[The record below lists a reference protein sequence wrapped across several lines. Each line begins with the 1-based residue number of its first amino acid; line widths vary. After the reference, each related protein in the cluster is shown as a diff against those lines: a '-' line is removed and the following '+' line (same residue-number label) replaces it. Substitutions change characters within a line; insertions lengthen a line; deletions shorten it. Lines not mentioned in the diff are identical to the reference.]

1 MFPLSTVFSTF
12 ISSDS
17 DKQRQKESDAAR
29 AAQVLRMRMEENTRA
44 RQEETKKRSE
54 QEATRT
60 KVHECL
66 KRADQ
71 HIKKNELEAAYGEI
85 ARAKEIEPANLYIRA
100 FEERLLQL
108 QGSKHHQQHNATFG
122 DLPMTTEVT
131 IPKPS
136 SAEAKQIAA
145 KVLFQRVDQALA
157 ARNLVQAQEEF
168 KRAREM
174 DPYNLVIP
182 GYQQRLDALER
193 ELGRLA
199 LQEEQRQRTEE
210 KATARVQKTTLNKRQ
225 QEEELTEAEETPPNG
240 SLIEAILKLVGS
252 LVSAKAWDQA
262 LEEVQGG
269 LKVLPENKD
278 LRALEERL
286 LFLKEEDRRSRKI
299 EETKQRLTGA
309 PAQEVLTEA
318 RDQLNSIAKAKTSG
332 ITKLIRHIEEL
343 VGIKAWNEALQ
354 EVERAKQIDP
364 QNSSV
369 STFEVLISLL
379 KKEQEQH
386 RVEFFADHPSLKNEE
401 TPDQGSNSREETTRI
416 PAPPEGGGATVLA
429 YHQSVVNEFWHRAY
443 EQCLR
448 RAWGDGIMSDEERD
462 MLSILRNSFAIS
474 ENAHARME
482 LEAQWDVYLEAMIEA
497 WRNGAITPD
506 DSEHLDLLR
515 DRLRISADV
524 HLKLERKIRQ
534 NILKRGRSALSEI
547 KREYDL
553 LFREQVLGTES
564 RR

>member
-29 AAQVLRMRMEENTRA
+29 AAQVLRLRMEEHERV
-44 RQEETKKRSE
+44 RQEEAKKRNE
-54 QEATRT
+54 QGNARTR
-60 KVHECL
+60 VHEIL

-71 HIKKNELEAAYGEI
+71 HIKRNELEEARDEI
-85 ARAKEIEPANLYIRA
+85 ARAKEIEPANLYVRA
-100 FEERLLQL
+100 FEERLMHLMAVEQRPYNNTT
-108 QGSKHHQQHNATFG
+108 SG

-145 KVLFQRVDQALA
+145 KMIFQRVDQYITAKDLIHA
-157 ARNLVQAQEEF
+157 KEEF
-168 KRAREM
+168 QRAREM

-182 GYQQRLDALER
+182 GYEQRLDALER
-193 ELGRLA
+193 ELGR
-199 LQEEQRQRTEE
+199 
-210 KATARVQKTTLNKRQ
+210 KMW
-225 QEEELTEAEETPPNG
+225 QEEERQRREGKANVHVQQQARDKRRQEKERTETEESTPNG
-240 SLIEAILKLVGS
+240 SLLETILKQVGNLVT
-252 LVSAKAWDQA
+252 AKAWDQA
-262 LEEVQGG
+262 IEEVRRGRTI
-269 LKVLPENKD
+269 LPENKD

-299 EETKQRLTGA
+299 EESRQRLTGA
-309 PAQEVLTEA
+309 PVQEVLTEA
-318 RDQLNSIAKAKTSG
+318 RDQLNSIAEAKTSG
-332 ITKLIRHIEEL
+332 ITKLIKHIEEL

-369 STFEVLISLL
+369 RAFEILISLL

-386 RVEFFADHPSLKNEE
+386 RVEFFADHPLVKNEE
-401 TPDQGSNSREETTRI
+401 TPDPISNSRGETTQI
-416 PAPPEGGGATVLA
+416 PAPPEGGTPTVHA

-448 RAWGDGIMSDEERD
+448 QAWADGIMSKEERE

-474 ENAHARME
+474 ESDHARME
-482 LEAQWDVYLEAMIEA
+482 LEAQWDIYLEAMIEA
-497 WRNGAITPD
+497 WHNGAITPD

-534 NILKRGRSALSEI
+534 SILKRGRSTLNEI

>member
-1 MFPLSTVFSTF
+1 MLPLSTVFSTF
-12 ISSDS
+12 MSPDS

-29 AAQVLRMRMEENTRA
+29 AAQVLRMRMEENARA
-44 RQEETKKRSE
+44 RQQETKKRSE

-60 KVHECL
+60 RVHECL

-71 HIKKNELEAAYGEI
+71 HIKKKELEAAYGEI

-145 KVLFQRVDQALA
+145 KVLFQRVDQAIA

-168 KRAREM
+168 KRAREI

-210 KATARVQKTTLNKRQ
+210 KANARVQQATLNKRQ
-225 QEEELTEAEETPPNG
+225 QEEELTGAEEAPPNG

-262 LEEVQGG
+262 LEEVRGG
-269 LKVLPENKD
+269 LKMLPENKD
-278 LRALEERL
+278 LRAVEERL

-299 EETKQRLTGA
+299 EETKQRFTEA
-309 PAQEVLTEA
+309 PAQEVLSEA
-318 RDQLNSIAKAKTSG
+318 RDQLNSIAEAKSSG
-332 ITKLIRHIEEL
+332 VTRLVKHIEEL
-343 VGIKAWNEALQ
+343 VRIKAWNEALQ

-364 QNSSV
+364 QNPYV
-369 STFEVLISLL
+369 RTFERLISLL
-379 KKEQEQH
+379 KKEEEQH
-386 RVEFFADHPSLKNEE
+386 RVEFFADHQPVRDEE
-401 TPDQGSNSREETTRI
+401 AQSRDSNRREEPAKM
-416 PAPPEGGGATVLA
+416 PAPAEGGGASVHA
-429 YHQSVVNEFWHRAY
+429 YHQSVVNELWHRAY

-448 RAWGDGIMSDEERD
+448 QAWGDGIMSDEERE
-462 MLSILRNSFAIS
+462 LLAILRNTFAIGDRS
-474 ENAHARME
+474 HARME
-482 LEAQWDVYLEAMIEA
+482 LEAQWEVYLDAMVNA

-524 HLKLERKIRQ
+524 HLKLERRIRQ
-534 NILKRGRSALSEI
+534 NVLKRGRSAIGEI
-547 KREYDL
+547 KSEYEP

-564 RR
+564 SR